1 MLRPEVVQSKFQ
13 CVSCN
18 KTYARKSSFEKHRIL
33 CNFRCKSK
41 REIQVE
47 TEESADI
54 PKYVEL
60 VKIVQ
65 ELTMKMDKM
74 ESQMIEMQKFID
86 KKKKK
91 INIISWLNAN
101 ITPTVGFLEWVK
113 SSLTASEKHFEDLM
127 ENTLYTSFQ
136 QVFEDN
142 LKEQDNF
149 IYPIK
154 CFTQKNNT
162 FYICENQPDGTPNWR
177 LLELSDMTLLLKT
190 VQNLLIR
197 VLTKWKLDN
206 KQKISD
212 NDRLSDTFNK
222 AIIKLMN
229 ISFTQDSVMSKI
241 KNGLYNYLKT
251 DLKFVMDY
259 EFDFNNRTQDV

>member
-1 MLRPEVVQSKFQ
+1 MLRPEFKQSQFL
-13 CVSCN
+13 CISCN
-18 KTYARKSSFEKHRIL
+18 KTYARKSSFEKHKIL
-33 CNFRCKSK
+33 CDFRCKTK

-47 TEESADI
+47 TEESSDI
-54 PKYVEL
+54 PKYIEL

-91 INIISWLNAN
+91 INIISWLNTN
-101 ITPTVGFLEWVK
+101 TTSTVGFLEWVK
-113 SSLTASEKHFEDLM
+113 SSLTVSEKHFEELM
-127 ENTLYTSFQ
+127 ENSLFSTFQ

-142 LKEQDNF
+142 LNVQDDF

-162 FYICENQPDGTPNWR
+162 FYICEKRSDGTPEWR
-177 LLELSDMTLLLKT
+177 LLELTDMTLLLKT
-190 VQNLLIR
+190 IQNLLIR
-197 VLTKWKLDN
+197 ALTKWKLDN

-212 NDRLSDTFNK
+212 NDRLSETFNK

-229 ISFTQDSVMSKI
+229 ISFNQDSTMTRL
-241 KNGLYNYLKT
+241 KNGLYNYLKI
-251 DLKFVMDY
+251 DLKFIMDY
-259 EFDFNNRTQDV
+259 EFDFRESHSND